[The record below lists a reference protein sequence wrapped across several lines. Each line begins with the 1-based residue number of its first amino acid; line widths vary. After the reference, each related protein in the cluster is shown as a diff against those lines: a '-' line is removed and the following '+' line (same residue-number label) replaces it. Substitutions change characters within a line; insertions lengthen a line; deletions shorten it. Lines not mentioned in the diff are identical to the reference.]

1 MENPELIIEAAL
13 FISGRPLSDEEL
25 ARIAKIPA
33 EHVSELVESLKSY
46 YEGRS
51 ITIEKRP
58 SGWYMTVRPEFQ
70 EIVGR
75 LAPKPELSRAE
86 LKTLAVL
93 LERGGMF
100 LSDLAK
106 IRGSSAYRHVR
117 RLRKEGLIGVRRK
130 DGKMYAWATRLARN
144 FFEVQPPS

>member
-1 MENPELIIEAAL
+1 MSEKLELIVEAAL

-25 ARIAKIPA
+25 AKIARVPTDLISEA
-33 EHVSELVESLKSY
+33 VSSLRSY
-46 YEGRS
+46 YQGRS
-51 ITIEKRP
+51 ITIERRP

-70 EIVGR
+70 EVVGK

-93 LERGGMF
+93 LEKGGMF
-100 LSDLAK
+100 LSDLAR
-106 IRGSSAYRHVR
+106 IRGTSAYRHVKKLKR
-117 RLRKEGLIGVRRK
+117 EGLVGVRRK

-144 FFEVQPPS
+144 FFDIHPG